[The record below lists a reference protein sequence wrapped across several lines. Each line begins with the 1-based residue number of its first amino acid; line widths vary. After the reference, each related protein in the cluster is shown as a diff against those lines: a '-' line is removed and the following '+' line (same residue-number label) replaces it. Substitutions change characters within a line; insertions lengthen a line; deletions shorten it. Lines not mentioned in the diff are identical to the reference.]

1 MGTMLKGVGIMKLGV
16 AFSGGG
22 VKGAAHIGVL
32 KALEENNIKIDAV
45 AGTSAGSIVATLF
58 AMGYT
63 PEEMINLFRYFA
75 KGMLKANPG
84 DVVSNVRNG
93 KGLRLDG
100 ALSSINVELAMQEV
114 SKYKDLKYISEL
126 KMPIAIPTVDIN
138 TSKKY
143 VFTNYSQE
151 EDYYIK
157 DMEIAKAVRASCT
170 YPGVYAPFDYKNYRF
185 VDGGVLDNI
194 PADEA
199 KKLGVDKVLTIKF
212 ILNKN
217 SKPRGMYNIA
227 MKCVDTIFEGLSRE
241 AIEMSDYIFDID
253 VSKSSAFS
261 IGKIDYCYEEGYKYA
276 ISRINEIR
284 KMIKES

>member
-1 MGTMLKGVGIMKLGV
+1 MKLGV

-45 AGTSAGSIVATLF
+45 AGTSAGSIVAALY

-63 PEEMINLFRYFA
+63 SEEMIKLFRYFA

-84 DVVSNVRNG
+84 EVVENVRTG
-93 KGLRLDG
+93 KSLRLDG
-100 ALSSINVELAMQEV
+100 ALSSINVELAVQEV
-114 SKYKDLKYISEL
+114 AKYKNLKNMNEL
-126 KMPIAIPTVDIN
+126 KIPIAIPAVDIN
-138 TSKKY
+138 TSEKY
-143 VFTNYSQE
+143 VFTNYNQE
-151 EDYYIK
+151 EGYYIK
-157 DMEIAKAVRASCT
+157 DAEIAKAVRASST
-170 YPGVYAPFDYKNYRF
+170 YPGVFAPFEYKGHRF

-194 PADEA
+194 PADEV
-199 KKLGVDKVLTIKF
+199 KKLDVDKILTIKF

-217 SKPRGMYNIA
+217 SRPKGIYNVA
-227 MKCVDTIFEGLSRE
+227 MKCVDTIYEGLSRE
-241 AIEMSDYIFDID
+241 AIQMSNYVFDID
-253 VSKSSAFS
+253 VSKSGAFS

-284 KMIKES
+284 RMLEK